1 MASEGSTSTRE
12 RFELAGDAALITA
25 ATLAILTSIV
35 LLISAGVGDR
45 EVPVAIQIAS
55 AVAALLGGVVGP
67 VTAWLMHRRRIGLP
81 AAIGAVVGVPAA
93 GVVFGVFIAFSAVLG
108 WAISPLS
115 DADYAG
121 PLAAAVLVA
130 VALVALAVWLVI
142 DAVRDYARDSREHA
156 SLDIVRILA
165 TFIIAAYSS
174 VIIFLAFGEVGG
186 EIIEAIA
193 FMLMGA
199 VTGASVVVFADLATG
214 LAAPTQDEV
223 VVSG

>member
-1 MASEGSTSTRE
+1 MASERSATRRE

-25 ATLAILTSIV
+25 ATLAVLTSIV

-55 AVAALLGGVVGP
+55 AVAALLGGVAGP
-67 VTAWLMHRRRIGLP
+67 AAAWLMHRRRIGLP
-81 AAIGAVVGVPAA
+81 AVLGALVGAPVS
-93 GVVFGVFIAFSAVLG
+93 GVAFGFFVAFSAVLG
-108 WAISPLS
+108 WAISPIN

-130 VALVALAVWLVI
+130 VALVAVVVWLVI
-142 DAVRDYARDSREHA
+142 DAARDYASSRREHVP
-156 SLDIVRILA
+156 LDIVRILSM
-165 TFIIAAYSS
+165 FIVASYSS
-174 VIIFLAFGEVGG
+174 VIIFLAFGEAGG

-199 VTGASVVVFADLATG
+199 VTGASVVTIADIATRLAV
-214 LAAPTQDEV
+214 PKSDEV
-223 VVSG
+223 VVSR